1 MKQQTVIA
9 FLFLLILST
18 NAFSTPLNVVNVSAP
33 SINCIFDLSCK
44 IVVSDTIATIPI
56 AASGTNFLQSRTFT
70 GNPGSPANGLYG
82 YDFRIDLRN
91 AVATAPACIRSLTLK
106 FGTVVNSFD
115 YNGDGVHGDQVFVTT
130 GGGIGSIGVHS
141 ADQDSNGNI
150 TFTFNSPVCA
160 GTAAANSGQST
171 YFFGLVSTQPP
182 APVTASVTEVSGT
195 VLNVAARAPQP
206 GPACSIPPY
215 SPAFWNDGG
224 TVQYHNN
231 CYNYGNNK
239 RTDTF
244 AQPGRAAGA
253 MYSMPIT
260 CTDAY
265 NAAVAD
271 GLVPVPASGN
281 CPGGR
286 DKVALVVAPCVAPGC
301 TAPYYNGND
310 FHWYRL
316 GSDVMWSHKPGG
328 SQATNLD
335 NSHNPISN
343 PETANR
349 CGGSLCYSDF
359 CGYLC
364 SCSDVPQGQGHE
376 NIN

>member
-1 MKQQTVIA
+1 MKQRTAFA

-18 NAFSTPLNVVNVSAP
+18 SAYSSPLSVVNVNAP
-33 SINCIFDLSCK
+33 SVNCVFDTSCR
-44 IVVSDTIATIPI
+44 IVVSDTSAPIPI
-56 AASGTNFLQSRTFT
+56 TAGGTNFLQSRTYT
-70 GNPGSPANGLYG
+70 GNPGSPANGMYG
-82 YDFRIDLRN
+82 YEYRIDLRN
-91 AVATAPACIRSLTLK
+91 AVATAPSCIRSLTLK
-106 FGTVVNSFD
+106 FGAAVSSLD
-115 YNGDGVHGDQVFVTT
+115 YNGDGVHGDQVFVVTS
-130 GGGIGSIGVHS
+130 GGIGSIGLSS
-141 ADQDSNGNI
+141 ANQDTNGNI
-150 TFTFNSPVCA
+150 TFTFNSPVCP
-160 GTAAANSGQST
+160 GTAPGSSGQST

-182 APVTASVTEVSGT
+182 VPMTAHVTEVSGA
-195 VLNVAARAPQP
+195 VHNVVARAPQP

-215 SPAFWNDGG
+215 SPAYWNDGG
-224 TVQYHNN
+224 TVQFNNN

-244 AQPGRAAGA
+244 AQPGRAGGA
-253 MYSMPIT
+253 IYSMPIT
-260 CTDAY
+260 CSGAY

-271 GLVPVPASGN
+271 GLVPLTVSGT

-301 TAPYYNGND
+301 TAPYYSGND
-310 FHWYRL
+310 YHWYRL

-328 SQATNLD
+328 TQATNLD

-349 CGGSLCYSDF
+349 CGGGLCYSNF

-364 SCSDVPQGQGHE
+364 SCSDVQQGQGHE